1 MYRLLG
7 DEVIDTD
14 ELIEMLEAN
23 GIRVAENV
31 TNATKRDD
39 AIGLRFFVPIV
50 ELDEDRVDY
59 SEEQMERLM
68 QKAQSLYEKKLG
80 ELLKPWMV
88 YRAYAYSYNEVERSV
103 VLNVVIMDQVIGHRK
118 IDDVLKRLFD
128 V

>member
-14 ELIEMLEAN
+14 ELIEKLEQN
-23 GIRVAENV
+23 QIIVAENV

-39 AIGLRFFVPIV
+39 AIGLRILVPIK
-50 ELDEDRVDY
+50 ELGEQEIDY

-68 QKAQSLYEKKLG
+68 QKSQLLLAKKVG
-80 ELLKPWMV
+80 ENLEPWMV
-88 YRAYAYSYNEVERSV
+88 YRVYAYRYDEVKQAI
-103 VLNVVIMDQVIGHRK
+103 VLNVVIMDQIVGHRK
-118 IDDVLKRLFD
+118 IDDVIKRLLD